1 MKIKEITSYLESLA
15 PLGSQASFDN
25 CGLLVGDS
33 QAEITSILVCLDCTE
48 EVLEEAIDLGANLI
62 IAHHPIIFGGLKK
75 ITGRNYVERTVIK
88 AIQNNLAI
96 YAIHTNLDHSINGV
110 NAEIARRIGIKN
122 PRILL
127 PNENVLSK
135 LIVYTPT
142 EHVEQVEEALFEAGA
157 GRIGNYSECD
167 FQSRG
172 IGSFK
177 PMEGSNPF
185 EGEIGVKSKNEETKI
200 EVLVSN
206 HQLPQILNAMR
217 ESHPYEEVAYDVI
230 ALKNSNS
237 QEGSGM
243 IGILEF
249 PAEPLTFLAKL
260 KQIFQCG
267 IIRHTDLLNKP
278 IKTVAFCGG
287 SGSFLLQN
295 AIQQKADIFITGDY
309 KYHDFFDADN
319 QIIIADIGHFESEQY
334 TTNLIVSILSEKFT
348 KFATHNT
355 RVITNPINYF

>member
-33 QAEITSILVCLDCTE
+33 QAEVTGVLVCLDCTE
-48 EVLEEAIDLGANLI
+48 EVLEEAIDLGANVI

-96 YAIHTNLDHSINGV
+96 YAMHTNLDHSINGV
-110 NAEIARRIGIKN
+110 NAEIAKRIGIKN

-142 EHVEQVEEALFEAGA
+142 EHVEQVEEAMFEAGA
-157 GRIGNYSECD
+157 GKIGNYSECN
-167 FQSRG
+167 FVSQG
-172 IGSFK
+172 VGSFK
-177 PMEGSNPF
+177 PMPGSNPF
-185 EGEIGVKSKNEETKI
+185 EGEIGVKSQNQETKI

-206 HQLPQILNAMR
+206 HLLPQVLNAMK

-230 ALKNSNS
+230 ALKNTNPE
-237 QEGSGM
+237 EGSGM
-243 IGILEF
+243 IGNLEF
-249 PAEPLTFLAKL
+249 PCEPVTFLAKL
-260 KQIFQCG
+260 KQTFHCG
-267 IIRHTDLLNKP
+267 IIRHTNLPDRP
-278 IKTVAFCGG
+278 IRTVAFCGG
-287 SGSFLLQN
+287 SGSFLLPN

-319 QIIIADIGHFESEQY
+319 QIIIADVGHFESEQY
-334 TTNLIVSILSEKFT
+334 TTNLIVSILTEKFT
-348 KFATHNT
+348 KFAIHNT